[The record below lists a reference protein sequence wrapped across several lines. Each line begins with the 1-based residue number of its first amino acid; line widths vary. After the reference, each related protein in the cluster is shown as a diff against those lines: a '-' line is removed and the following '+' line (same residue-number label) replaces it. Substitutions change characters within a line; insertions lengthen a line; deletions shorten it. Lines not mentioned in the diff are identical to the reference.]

1 MRSTLSVIASLIAAT
16 AAGAAD
22 LSSVDAQGF
31 VELRG
36 VAVDSSLPSY
46 VHGGLG
52 LLPFDDE
59 HDGVE
64 SGHFVLDLRAPLSET
79 LRAQF
84 SAIATT
90 GDDEQNPVDIT
101 EAFIEWR
108 PYPQSQWRWRA
119 KLGAFYP
126 PISLENRGVG
136 WQSLYSLSPS
146 AINTWVGEEARSV
159 GAELSATSVG
169 ATLGRDLDIGGVVGV
184 YGWNDPIGVLIFER
198 GWSLNDRVVPLFG
211 GTRRPFRMSDHD
223 RYIEP
228 THEIDDRLGYYAGVE
243 AKWQGRHQLRLLH
256 YDNRGDPAQQGYAD
270 DAWRTRF
277 DSIGASVSLAGLMLI
292 AQAMQGDTAVG
303 PSTDGRGM
311 LIADYRAWFLLG
323 SYSLDK
329 HRVTIR
335 HDRMHIESTRGAE
348 FFDSNQRAQAWTAA
362 YLYEH
367 DSHWLAAAEWLRI
380 SGSLHQRELL
390 GLPAEA
396 TEQQLQM
403 VLRYSF

>member
-211 GTRRPFRMSDHD
+211 GTRRP
-223 RYIEP
+223 
-228 THEIDDRLGYYAGVE
+228 L
-243 AKWQGRHQLRLLH
+243 
-256 YDNRGDPAQQGYAD
+256 
-270 DAWRTRF
+270 
-277 DSIGASVSLAGLMLI
+277 
-292 AQAMQGDTAVG
+292 
-303 PSTDGRGM
+303 
-311 LIADYRAWFLLG
+311 
-323 SYSLDK
+323 
-329 HRVTIR
+329 
-335 HDRMHIESTRGAE
+335 
-348 FFDSNQRAQAWTAA
+348 
-362 YLYEH
+362 
-367 DSHWLAAAEWLRI
+367 EWLRI

>member
-1 MRSTLSVIASLIAAT
+1 MRIALSVIASLIAVT

-22 LSSVDAQGF
+22 LSPVDAQGF

-36 VAVDSSLPSY
+36 VAVDSSLSSF

-59 HDGVE
+59 HEGVQ
-64 SGHFVLDLRAPLSET
+64 SGRFVLDVRSPLSET

-84 SAIATT
+84 SALATA
-90 GDDEQNPVDIT
+90 GDDDQNPIDVT

-108 PYPQSQWRWRA
+108 PYPQSHWRWRA

-146 AINTWVGEEARSV
+146 AINTWVGEEVRSV

-169 ATLGRDLDIGGVVGV
+169 ATLGRNIDIGGVVGV

-198 GWSLNDRVVPLFG
+198 GWSLHDRTTPLFG
-211 GTRRPFRMSDHD
+211 GVRRPFRLSDHD

-228 THEIDDRLGYYAGVE
+228 SHEIDDRPGYYGGVE

-256 YDNRGDPAQQGYAD
+256 YDNRGDPAQHGYAD

-277 DSIGASVSLAGLMLI
+277 DAIGASVSLAGLTLL

-303 PSTDGRGM
+303 PSADGRGM

-323 SYSLDK
+323 SYSLAK
-329 HRVTIR
+329 HRMTIR

-348 FFDSNQRAQAWTAA
+348 MFDSDQRAQAWTAA

-380 SGSLHQRELL
+380 SGSLRQREIL
-390 GLPAEA
+390 GLPAAA
-396 TEQQLQM
+396 TEQQLQI